1 MPWAGPQQ
9 DHLHRI
15 GGHPRRVDQRR
26 GHLDA
31 RLTQASTSPV
41 RGRSKAVLRCN
52 RAIPEAVFRSAI
64 SRLTAYKFLWS
75 LSFAAPVQTFFL
87 LDHGLSFAQIMLLE
101 SVLSAAIMLGEV
113 PTGIVSDRRG
123 RKFSLVCG
131 AVLSLVAWVPFFC
144 ADSFALFAVS
154 FAIAGLA
161 FCFGSGS
168 DQALIFDHLA
178 ADGRAGAMSRVFG
191 RYGAAAIV
199 AGGLAGL
206 VGGVLAVG
214 HGMRGYELVF
224 GLTILFQLVALAVLC
239 SVPDAP
245 GNEEKPARK
254 VGMLCQFAAG
264 ARLLRAN
271 ADLRYVTLLSVF
283 TPPLT
288 VILAYG
294 WQPYLQAADVPGA
307 LFGVAICAASAASM
321 AANLLAHRLEARIG
335 TRNALTASIVGP
347 ALVWTAMAACLHPAL
362 ALVFY
367 ALAQGTAGLR
377 GPIFAGATNPLIPS
391 GLRATVLST
400 ISVLCSLWMLVLR
413 PALGA
418 LVDIDLSLGFAA
430 CGVSILAG
438 WGLCV
443 VLGRSRRVLAPA
455 AAGRGERR
463 RATYPARKL
472 AQAAT

>member
-1 MPWAGPQQ
+1 M
-9 DHLHRI
+9 
-15 GGHPRRVDQRR
+15 
-26 GHLDA
+26 
-31 RLTQASTSPV
+31 
-41 RGRSKAVLRCN
+41 
-52 RAIPEAVFRSAI
+52 RSAI

-131 AVLSLVAWVPFFC
+131 AVLSLVAWVPFLC
-144 ADSFALFAVS
+144 ADSFALFAIS

-206 VGGVLAVG
+206 VGGVLAAG

-239 SVPDAP
+239 SVPEAP
-245 GNEEKPARK
+245 GTGRTRGRDEAARAGRK
-254 VGMLCQFAAG
+254 AAGCDAARTSRKAAGRDAARAGREAAGGDAARRSAAARALAGTLGQFAAG
-264 ARLLRAN
+264 ARLLRSN

-288 VILAYG
+288 VMLAYG
-294 WQPYLQAADVPGA
+294 WQPYLQAAQVPGA

-335 TRNALTASIVGP
+335 TRNALTVSIVGP

-400 ISVLCSLWMLVLR
+400 ISVLCSLWMLLLR

-418 LVDIDLSLGFAA
+418 LVDVDLSLGFAA

-443 VLGRSRRVLAPA
+443 VVGRSRRVLAPA
-455 AAGRGERR
+455 AAGHGERRR